1 MDIFIGAYSLLR
13 RRPHSAGARD
23 DRDQR
28 LMEAETAR
36 QSCGY
41 ATPTLAGHKSE
52 RVMEPQT
59 QPQPVLEISTV
70 GAAGDADLN
79 RRRRLLQW

>member
-23 DRDQR
+23 DTDQR

-41 ATPTLAGHKSE
+41 ATPTLAG
-52 RVMEPQT
+52 PQYR
-59 QPQPVLEISTV
+59 EDD
-70 GAAGDADLN
+70 GAATGAGDLPS
-79 RRRRLLQW
+79 RSYR